1 MIEEITNEIFQ
12 RLLRMEMKKLKR
24 NIRKVEDCPNLFR
37 LWDKYKIQLNAI
49 RQLMIEYPEVTNEKW
64 ETLIKLNPTSLRFV
78 NNCLATVPGMLNLL
92 KEQGYNEVFDE
103 FYRKKRI
110 VQSAKKTNRG
120 RSKVSSLDNGG
131 ENNTEQID
139 EFNK

>member
-24 NIRKVEDCPNLFR
+24 NIRNVENCPNLFR

-49 RQLMIEYPEVTNEKW
+49 SQLMIEYPEVTNEKW

-78 NNCLATVPGMLNLL
+78 NNCLATVPDMLNLL

-120 RSKVSSLDNGG
+120 RSKVSSLDNGS
-131 ENNTEQID
+131 ENKTEQID